1 MDYTNNKMVL
11 DYIMYVASGDWVRHQ
26 TVYQNLKRH
35 FTSKEQFR
43 EIMFDLIELGLVEVK
58 HEKVNSNRRTRF
70 YRLTA
75 LAFNTQLS
83 FVMNQYEKSQ
93 KEESSEEE
101 AFQERL
107 PIELLIPQISPME
120 IEPEEEVVGD
130 KDGYLYVMYETGQKN
145 VKIGISV
152 NVPQREQQLNSTKMP
167 IKVKLVGKVRSPYY
181 AEAEKILHRLYDK
194 YRIDNSEWFNLDPI
208 ETACLMLMTP
218 EHVEELV
225 LRREIPLRS
234 LTELVDGAMETFMNP
249 TSPLVENQ
257 SKRRETVIGHLNRV
271 IQDQQEVISK
281 RELEISRLKMGE
293 NLANNEMTDR
303 VRIALRS
310 LPEKLDMNRTF
321 AT

>member
-1 MDYTNNKMVL
+1 
-11 DYIMYVASGDWVRHQ
+11 
-26 TVYQNLKRH
+26 
-35 FTSKEQFR
+35 
-43 EIMFDLIELGLVEVK
+43 
-58 HEKVNSNRRTRF
+58 
-70 YRLTA
+70 
-75 LAFNTQLS
+75 
-83 FVMNQYEKSQ
+83 MNQYEKSQ

-303 VRIALRS
+303 VRSALRS